1 MNKPSFKLT
10 IYILLTAGAA
20 LMVFPF
26 LWMISTSLQTQAESI
41 AVPPVA
47 LPAVPQFVT
56 YLDVWRQVALVR
68 YFINTVIMTV
78 LTLAGVLVTSTLAAF
93 AFSFKEFR
101 GRDVSFMVLLGMMMI
116 PQPVYLVPAYVILA
130 KLGWLD
136 TFYALIVPWVVN
148 IFSIF
153 LIRQHFKSVPVS
165 LYEAATM
172 DGANDL
178 RFIWHVLLP
187 ISRPIL
193 VTVSLFSVIGSWNS
207 FLWPLIVTNSDKMRP
222 VQVGLAYF
230 SQEQGSMW
238 PQLMAAST
246 MVILPLVVFYA
257 FAQRQITESFA
268 SSGLKD

>member
-1 MNKPSFKLT
+1 MNKPSFKIT
-10 IYILLTAGAA
+10 VYVLLTVIAII
-20 LMVFPF
+20 MVFPF
-26 LWMISTSLQTQAESI
+26 IWMISTSLKTQAESI
-41 AVPPVA
+41 IVPPA
-47 LPAVPQFVT
+47 LLPQSPQLRN
-56 YLDVWRQVALVR
+56 YLEVWRSIPLVR
-68 YFINTVIMTV
+68 YFINTIIVTV

-93 AFSFKEFR
+93 AFAFKEFK
-101 GRDVSFMVLLGMMMI
+101 GREMSFLALLGMMMI

-153 LIRQHFKSVPVS
+153 LIRQHFKTVPWS
-165 LYEAATM
+165 LYEAAIM
-172 DGANDL
+172 DGAGDL

-187 ISRPIL
+187 VSRPVL

-207 FLWPLIVTNSDKMRP
+207 YLWPLIVTNSDTMRP
-222 VQVGLAYF
+222 IQVGLAYF

-246 MVILPLVVFYA
+246 MVILPLVAVYA
-257 FAQRQITESFA
+257 FAQRQITESFV

>member
-1 MNKPSFKLT
+1 MSKPSFKLT
-10 IYILLTAGAA
+10 IYILLTVLAT

-26 LWMISTSLQTQAESI
+26 LWMILTSLKTQSESI
-41 AVPPVA
+41 AVPPA
-47 LPAVPQFVT
+47 LLPAVPQFVN

-68 YFINTVIMTV
+68 YFMNTIIMTV
-78 LTLAGVLVTSTLAAF
+78 LTLAGVLITSTLAAF

-136 TFYALIVPWVVN
+136 TFYALIVPWVAN

-153 LIRQHFKSVPVS
+153 LIRQHFKSVPLS
-165 LYEAATM
+165 LYEAAKM

-193 VTVSLFSVIGSWNS
+193 VTVSLFSIIGSWNS
-207 FLWPLIVTNSDKMRP
+207 FLWPLIVTNSDTMRP
-222 VQVGLAYF
+222 LQVGLAYF

-246 MVILPLVVFYA
+246 MVILPLVAFYA

>member
-1 MNKPSFKLT
+1 MRRPPLHIAIYVLLT
-10 IYILLTAGAA
+10 IGAT

-26 LWMISTSLQTQAESI
+26 LWMILTSLKTQAESI
-41 AVPPVA
+41 SVPPA
-47 LPAVPQFVT
+47 LLPDAPRFVT
-56 YLDVWRQVALVR
+56 YLEVWRQIPLVR

-78 LTLAGVLVTSTLAAF
+78 LTLAGVLVTSVLAAF
-93 AFSFKEFR
+93 AFSFREFR
-101 GRDVSFMVLLGMMMI
+101 GRDLSFMVLLGMMMI

-136 TFYALIVPWVVN
+136 TFYALIVPWTVN

-153 LIRQHFKSVPVS
+153 LIRQHFKTVPAS
-165 LYEAATM
+165 LYEAAKM
-172 DGANDL
+172 DGAGDL

-187 ISRPIL
+187 VSRPVL

-207 FLWPLIVTNSDKMRP
+207 FLWPLIVTNSDTMRP
-222 VQVGLAYF
+222 LQVGLAYF

-246 MVILPLVVFYA
+246 MVILPLVAFYA

>member
-1 MNKPSFKLT
+1 
-10 IYILLTAGAA
+10 
-20 LMVFPF
+20 
-26 LWMISTSLQTQAESI
+26 
-41 AVPPVA
+41 
-47 LPAVPQFVT
+47 
-56 YLDVWRQVALVR
+56 
-68 YFINTVIMTV
+68 
-78 LTLAGVLVTSTLAAF
+78 
-93 AFSFKEFR
+93 
-101 GRDVSFMVLLGMMMI
+101 MVLLGMMMI

-136 TFYALIVPWVVN
+136 TFYALIVPWTVN

-153 LIRQHFKSVPVS
+153 LIRQHFKTVPAS
-165 LYEAATM
+165 LYEAAKM
-172 DGANDL
+172 DGAGDL

-187 ISRPIL
+187 VSRPVL

-207 FLWPLIVTNSDKMRP
+207 FLWPLIVTNSDTMRP
-222 VQVGLAYF
+222 LQVGLAYF

-246 MVILPLVVFYA
+246 MVILPLVAFYA

>member
-1 MNKPSFKLT
+1 MRKPSSKLT
-10 IYILLTAGAA
+10 VYVLLTAIAI

-26 LWMISTSLQTQAESI
+26 LWMVLTSLKTQSESI
-41 AVPPVA
+41 AVPPALLPQTPQVA
-47 LPAVPQFVT
+47 T
-56 YLDVWRQVALVR
+56 YLEVWRSIPLLR
-68 YFINTVIMTV
+68 YFLNTVIVTV
-78 LTLAGVLVTSTLAAF
+78 LTLAGVLATSTLAAF
-93 AFSFKEFR
+93 AFAFKEFR
-101 GRDVSFMVLLGMMMI
+101 GREASFLVLLGMMMI

-153 LIRQHFKSVPVS
+153 LIRQHFKTVPWS
-165 LYEAATM
+165 LYEAAKM
-172 DGANDL
+172 DGAGDL

-187 ISRPIL
+187 ISRPVL
-193 VTVSLFSVIGSWNS
+193 VTVSLFSIIGSWNS
-207 FLWPLIVTNSDKMRP
+207 FLWPLIVTNSDTMRP
-222 VQVGLAYF
+222 IQVGLAYF

-246 MVILPLVVFYA
+246 MVIMPLVVVYA
-257 FAQRQITESFA
+257 FAQRQITESFV

>member
-10 IYILLTAGAA
+10 IYVLLTVLAA

-26 LWMISTSLQTQAESI
+26 LWMILTSLKTQSESI
-41 AVPPVA
+41 AVPPVM
-47 LPAVPQFVT
+47 LPAAPQFVT
-56 YLDVWRQVALVR
+56 YLNVWRQVALVR
-68 YFINTVIMTV
+68 YFINTIIMTV

-153 LIRQHFKSVPVS
+153 LVRQHFKTVPLS
-165 LYEAATM
+165 LYEAAKM

-207 FLWPLIVTNSDKMRP
+207 FLWPLIVTNSDTMRP